1 MKPNLVTSVCLAA
14 LLSAGGALAQTPRA
28 PMMSGSAPMMSGG
41 AAGMGMGKG
50 SQEMHQR
57 MMVGAKTMQDM
68 PMTGDVDRD
77 FATMMRVHHQQA
89 VEMAQ
94 LQIKNGKSADM
105 KKMAQKIMADQ
116 KKEIAQFDKW
126 LAAQK

>member
-1 MKPNLVTSVCLAA
+1 MKPNLTMSVCLAA

-41 AAGMGMGKG
+41 AAGMGKG

-57 MMVGAKTMQDM
+57 MMSGAKTMQDM